1 MISIVD
7 YGLGNISAIV
17 NIYRNLDIPVLVATK
32 EADLEEATK
41 LILPGVGSFDWAME
55 KINNSGLRQKL
66 DFLVL
71 KKKTPILGI
80 CVGMQMMCNKSEEGK
95 QKGLG
100 WINADVLKF
109 NLGNSKQYPL
119 PHMGW
124 NAIEPI
130 RKDSIFESIGQSYF
144 YFLHSYYCKVLDTE
158 MSLAFSTY
166 NIKFTS
172 SFCFQNIYG
181 VQFHPEKSH
190 KDGIKLLKN
199 FYYL

>member
-1 MISIVD
+1 MITIVD

-17 NIYRNLDIPVLVATK
+17 NIYRNLDIPLLVASK
-32 EADLEEATK
+32 EEDLEEATK

-109 NLGNSKQYPL
+109 NLGDSKQYPL

-124 NAIEPI
+124 NAIEPT

-144 YFLHSYYCKVLDTE
+144 YFLHSYYCKVPNPE

-166 NIKFTS
+166 KIKFTS